1 VYTFKEYA
9 KFTKSSNVTAVF
21 QTPLA
26 KEIISEWQIVQEG
39 EIKNHVNTKMDKEPN
54 GNRIIQ

>member
-1 VYTFKEYA
+1 
-9 KFTKSSNVTAVF
+9 VTAVF

-26 KEIISEWQIVQEG
+26 KEINSEWQIVQEG
-39 EIKNHVNTKMDKEPN
+39 EIKNLVNTKMDKEPN

>member
-1 VYTFKEYA
+1 
-9 KFTKSSNVTAVF
+9 VTAVF

-26 KEIISEWQIVQEG
+26 KEINSEWQIVQEG

-54 GNRIIQ
+54 GNRIIQY

>member
-1 VYTFKEYA
+1 
-9 KFTKSSNVTAVF
+9 VTAVF
-21 QTPLA
+21 QTPLS